1 VKQLGRFGRRGGVG
15 TRTGA
20 AETGAAKKGAA
31 KTGAAGVAGLEPTAT
46 GVTAFDAFYRE
57 QYAPM
62 VRLARLLTGSVAVAE
77 DLTHDAFVRVAPRL
91 GSLERPAAYL
101 RTTVVNACRSHH
113 RHQAVVDRS
122 APSPAEPSP
131 PSHLVDFADALG
143 ELPERQRTA
152 IVLRYYGDLDDREI
166 AEILGCR
173 RPTVRTLV
181 RRGMTALREVIE
193 P

>member
-1 VKQLGRFGRRGGVG
+1 VG

-20 AETGAAKKGAA
+20 PKPGP
-31 KTGAAGVAGLEPTAT
+31 AGVDAIEPSAGGSAE
-46 GVTAFDAFYRE
+46 FDAFYRE
-57 QYAPM
+57 HYPPM

-91 GSLERPAAYL
+91 GSLDRPAAYL

-122 APSPAEPSP
+122 TPPPTDSSP
-131 PSHLVDFADALG
+131 PSHLVDFADALD

-152 IVLRYYGDLDDREI
+152 IVLRYYGDFDDREI